1 MFLIWGRCLFC
12 FQTTCVQHD
21 VKGRLK
27 TGLGIKFHPSR

>member
-1 MFLIWGRCLFC
+1 MGSGLFC

-27 TGLGIKFHPSR
+27 TGLGVKFRPSR

>member
-1 MFLIWGRCLFC
+1 MGSGLFG

-27 TGLGIKFHPSR
+27 TGSGIKFRPSR